1 MTSGAPGAL
10 FATIMVIAD
19 DADAVHVERQTS
31 LLRDELSRLDVED
44 VRRPKPG
51 TAAPDGARGAELAV
65 AGALLVEILP
75 LLPNLRSL
83 VDVVGA
89 WSRRSRTTVT
99 VTIGDESIVVDGAT
113 DAHTDRLVAM
123 FVDRHTRPDV

>member
-1 MTSGAPGAL
+1 MTSGGHGAL
-10 FATIMVIAD
+10 VATIMLIAD

-31 LLRDELSRLDVED
+31 LLRDELLRLDVED
-44 VRRPKPG
+44 VRRPKPS

-75 LLPNLRSL
+75 LLSNLRSV
-83 VDVVGA
+83 VDVVRA
-89 WSRRSRTTVT
+89 WSRRSRSTVT

-113 DAHTDRLVAM
+113 DAHTDRLVDL
-123 FVDRHTRPDV
+123 FVDRNTRPNV